1 MISSTPVFLK
11 RVETFLD
18 EAHQSRIAHGVVE
31 SLLDAANMARYEA
44 LTDRNTLV
52 RTLASDVEGR
62 VGVSGRLMFAS
73 EGHLHDQLQ
82 ELLDA
87 YLDMVDD
94 AEESLP

>member
-1 MISSTPVFLK
+1 MIASTPLFLK
-11 RVETFLD
+11 RVETFL
-18 EAHQSRIAHGVVE
+18 EATHQSRIAHGVVE
-31 SLLDAANMARYEA
+31 SLLDTTNMARYEA
-44 LTDRNTLV
+44 FTDRNTFV
-52 RTLASDVEGR
+52 KALASDVEAR

-94 AEESLP
+94 VEE